1 MTESLLVLFCPPW
14 AIGTVQAR
22 FADPRWRDFYL
33 LADRF
38 HEILQALIDARP
50 SLAVQ
55 EVAVS
60 QIRTMIT
67 AIFITIVVLCNLF
80 YYPAI
85 ITSLNKSIKCSRAL
99 LLLLP
104 EDVIRGVKVL
114 HETMLTLSKNL
125 MVA

>member
-1 MTESLLVLFCPPW
+1 M
-14 AIGTVQAR
+14 
-22 FADPRWRDFYL
+22 

-38 HEILQALIDARP
+38 HEILQTLINLRP
-50 SLAVQ
+50 SLATQ
-55 EVAVS
+55 QAAVS

-67 AIFITIVVLCNLF
+67 AIFITIVVLGNVF

-114 HETMLTLSKNL
+114 HDTMLTLSKNL